1 MKLRKVVIV
10 GLAAALLAGMVGS
23 PGVAAKKKKPAGP
36 VVVGTDNEGDWG
48 ENSNIAGTPAQALGG
63 PLSQDLLEA
72 ALELDGDVL
81 NFIITVTELP
91 PNGGVPE
98 FTRYSWDF
106 NVDGDRHD
114 IDGKWT
120 NYTRGACDPTSG
132 QCPPPRD
139 PGMQPFIVRGD
150 CTVEPIGAI
159 NLTVCQ
165 ELGVVQGIFDTE
177 AGTITVPVP
186 LEMIGAKPGTKIEP
200 SAGTFGAA
208 LTASPAAFVTN
219 ATMPMD
225 LLQVMKTFVIPGKK
239 KKGKK

>member
-1 MKLRKVVIV
+1 VTGARAVSWLV
-10 GLAAALLAGMVGS
+10 GAELELAGD
-23 PGVAAKKKKPAGP
+23 
-36 VVVGTDNEGDWG
+36 T
-48 ENSNIAGTPAQALGG
+48 
-63 PLSQDLLEA
+63 
-72 ALELDGDVL
+72 L
-81 NFIITVTELP
+81 NFIIKVTELP

-106 NVDGDRHD
+106 NVNGERHD

-139 PGMQPFIVRGD
+139 PGPQPFIVRGE
-150 CTVEPIGAI
+150 CRVEPIGAI

-165 ELGVVQGIFDTE
+165 ELGVVQATFDP
-177 AGTITVPVP
+177 AAATITVPVP
-186 LEMIGAKPGTKIEP
+186 LEMIGAGPGTKIEP

-225 LLQVMKTFVIPGKK
+225 LLQVTKTFVIAGK